1 MYNPYTYF
9 NALNSKG
16 LNSLSSFVVVSPAL
30 FSCSRIFFST
40 PVVRIGIRLGVLTGE
55 SDGGGV
61 ILLNW
66 LWVRN
71 KRRYFMILNFQSWFG
86 IVCQKV
92 IFFYSEKH
100 SLKFFSKF
108 NFFFCVLVSN
118 NFLNLLCTK
127 QTTEFFFKN
136 NGLVGQ
142 AFCYNSK

>member
-1 MYNPYTYF
+1 MCVQIYPYTYF

-66 LWVRN
+66 LCTEQ
-71 KRRYFMILNFQSWFG
+71 KKILCSYIFNLDLQLFVKTFIILEQQALYALDISFG
-86 IVCQKV
+86 SSA
-92 IFFYSEKH
+92 FD
-100 SLKFFSKF
+100 
-108 NFFFCVLVSN
+108 N
-118 NFLNLLCTK
+118 NFLKCFYL
-127 QTTEFFFKN
+127 
-136 NGLVGQ
+136 
-142 AFCYNSK
+142 AHI

>member
-1 MYNPYTYF
+1 MCSNLYPYIYTYF

-66 LWVRN
+66 LCTEQ
-71 KRRYFMILNFQSWFG
+71 KKILCSYIFNLDFA
-86 IVCQKV
+86 IVCQN
-92 IFFYSEKH
+92 IFYSA
-100 SLKFFSKF
+100 SMFIRIWQVFFWIFLFKF
-108 NFFFCVLVSN
+108 
-118 NFLNLLCTK
+118 
-127 QTTEFFFKN
+127 
-136 NGLVGQ
+136 
-142 AFCYNSK
+142 